1 MQEDPYRE
9 KDILSAAA
17 DRLKV
22 PLSAVALTRLAGDA
36 STRIFYRAEATAENR
51 RRSLVVARYPPGE
64 GDGVARW
71 ALMAESLRAAGVGVP
86 RVFAS
91 CPDRGYLLMED
102 CGDDLLQSVAA
113 SAPPSRIRSLYL
125 RAVDELVL
133 MQRMRPS
140 ASPGC
145 PAWPLAFD
153 AEKFLWE
160 LNFFLEHTVEGFWRA
175 RLSPADRR
183 SFEKHFRLIVVRSL
197 AQPFVFC
204 HRDYHSRNLLVTRR
218 GLKVI
223 DFQDARRG
231 PYTYDLAS
239 LLADPYV
246 SLPES
251 SVRKIKEY
259 YLLRR
264 PPDLQPILRKQFQID
279 FDMMSVQRLLKAAGT
294 YGYMSRRGKKGYVRY
309 LPAAMGRLF
318 AILERYPDLRLLC
331 DLLKRYAA
339 SIT

>member
-1 MQEDPYRE
+1 LK
-9 KDILSAAA
+9 KDIIAAA
-17 DRLKV
+17 AERLQSSPAKI
-22 PLSAVALTRLAGDA
+22 SLTRLAGDA
-36 STRIFYRAEATAENR
+36 STRIFYRAEASAGNR

-86 RVFAS
+86 GVFAAR
-91 CPDRGYLLMED
+91 PGLGYLLMED
-102 CGDDLLQSVAA
+102 CGDDLLQSAAA
-113 SAPPSRIRSLYL
+113 SAPPRRVRSLYL

-133 MQRMRPS
+133 MQRMRPHS
-140 ASPGC
+140 SPGC

-153 AEKFLWE
+153 LEKFLWE
-160 LNFFLEHTVEGFWRA
+160 LNFFLEHTVEGVLQA

-183 SFEKHFRLIVVRSL
+183 SFEKHFRRIVARSL
-197 AQPFVFC
+197 SQPFVFC

-259 YLLRR
+259 YLLLR
-264 PPDLQPILRKQFQID
+264 PPDLQPILRRQFQTD

-294 YGYMSRRGKKGYVRY
+294 YGYMFRRGKKGYLRY
-309 LPAAMGRLF
+309 LPAALGRCF
-318 AILERYPDLRLLC
+318 AILERYPDLRLLR
-331 DLLKRYAA
+331 DLLKRYAT